1 MKQLT
6 ESDRQKYQ
14 RMLELCAIAR
24 QRYLD
29 AGGDP
34 QTSSGTLNDNS
45 YMTDVEKQEFLELGR
60 QLSTTSASSQDS
72 SPGSTLPC

>member
-6 ESDRQKYQ
+6 ESEKQKYQ

-34 QTSSGTLNDNS
+34 QTSSGSLNDNS
-45 YMTDVEKQEFLELGR
+45 YMTTEERHEFLELGR
-60 QLSTTSASSQDS
+60 QLAATASPSQETDS
-72 SPGSTLPC
+72 GRC

>member
-6 ESDRQKYQ
+6 ESEKQKYQ

-34 QTSSGTLNDNS
+34 GTSSGSLNDNS
-45 YMTDVEKQEFLELGR
+45 YMTSAEKQEFLELGR
-60 QLSTTSASSQDS
+60 QLSATASPPQETDS
-72 SPGSTLPC
+72 ERC